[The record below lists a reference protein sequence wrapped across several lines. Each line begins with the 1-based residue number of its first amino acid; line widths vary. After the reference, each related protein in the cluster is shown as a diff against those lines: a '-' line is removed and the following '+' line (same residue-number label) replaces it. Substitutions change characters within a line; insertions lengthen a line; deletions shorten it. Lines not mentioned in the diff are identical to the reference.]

1 MVDRASIGAKGEPF
15 ELVIERGKVREFA
28 RAVGSSHPSYV
39 RSEEPPI
46 PPTFLT
52 TMFFWEREVS
62 GANPWDKVKLDQER
76 GMHAEQEYVF
86 YGPPPRAGTRLTCQS
101 RIEDVY
107 EKEGRR
113 GGKLGFAVMVTEF
126 RDESERLVAV
136 ARMTGVETA
145 RPPEA
150 AEEAKKEEKT

>member
-1 MVDRASIGAKGEPF
+1 MVDKASIGAKGEPF

-28 RAVGSSHPSYV
+28 RAVASTNGSYL
-39 RSEEPPI
+39 RSDAPPI

-52 TMFFWEREVS
+52 TMFFWEAEVS
-62 GANPWDKVKLDQER
+62 GANPWHLVKLDQTR

-86 YGPPPRAGTRLTCQS
+86 HGPPPRAGTRLTCQS

-126 RDESERLVAV
+126 RDESGKLVAE

-145 RPPEA
+145 RPPEG
-150 AEEAKKEEKT
+150 EPT